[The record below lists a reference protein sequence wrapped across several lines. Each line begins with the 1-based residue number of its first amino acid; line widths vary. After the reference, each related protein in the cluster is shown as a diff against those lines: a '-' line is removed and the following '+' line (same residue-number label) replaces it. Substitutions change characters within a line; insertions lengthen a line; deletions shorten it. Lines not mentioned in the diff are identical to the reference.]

1 MMVMVVVV
9 ITMVVKVST
18 MVVKVGT
25 SVAKQA
31 SPVRPSGRWVNSCH
45 SCVKMWVGQPFCWC
59 YQFNCDL
66 NLEIVNP
73 RLTSESTWSSP
84 SHHRQP
90 WVRDLAKKK
99 QKWMGLIVK
108 GRCTLH
114 RPTNGQ
120 RYYLTSDTQEVQKFS
135 SWPNS
140 LPRLDLSSCQAT
152 LLLSSTFFV
161 WVTFVDA
168 GEHLSAGPST
178 LNSHPTLSPK
188 QVKADRGSI
197 EKS

>member
-18 MVVKVGT
+18 MVVKVST

-99 QKWMGLIVK
+99 QKWMGLIVTADAH
-108 GRCTLH
+108 CTDQ
-114 RPTNGQ
+114 RTNI
-120 RYYLTSDTQEVQKFS
+120 LSDTQEVQKFS

-140 LPRLDLSSCQAT
+140 LPRLDLSSCQAA

-161 WVTFVDA
+161 LVTFVDA
-168 GEHLSAGPST
+168 GEQAPQFWPIHSQLPPNFFPQAG
-178 LNSHPTLSPK
+178 
-188 QVKADRGSI
+188 RGW
-197 EKS
+197 

>member
-1 MMVMVVVV
+1 MMVM
-9 ITMVVKVST
+9 KV
-18 MVVKVGT
+18 VVKVGT

-108 GRCTLH
+108 GKCTLH
-114 RPTNGQ
+114 RPTDKGIIWHLIPRKCRNSPVGQ
-120 RYYLTSDTQEVQKFS
+120 TRCQGLICPLAKQCCFSRAPFLFGSHLLMLVSTSVLAHPLSTPTQLF
-135 SWPNS
+135 P
-140 LPRLDLSSCQAT
+140 
-152 LLLSSTFFV
+152 
-161 WVTFVDA
+161 
-168 GEHLSAGPST
+168 PS
-178 LNSHPTLSPK
+178 
-188 QVKADRGSI
+188 R
-197 EKS
+197 